1 MSYQS
6 SVILEITMQK
16 NPIIISVGGS
26 LLVQDTVNTDFIAS
40 LKLILEEQIKKGERF
55 ILVTG
60 GGKPARTYQAGIR
73 AFFPDSQVDAD
84 WIGIRVTI
92 LNAHLLKIILK
103 DYVHGE
109 LVTDPDVK
117 LDWNTPIL
125 LGAGYEPGHST
136 DYDAVCL
143 ANTYGVKKIINLSNI
158 DYVYDSDPRTNPHAK
173 KIEHMKWPEF
183 LDIIPKEWTPGLN
196 SPFDPTAARLAYDSG
211 IEVAMINGDH
221 LDRLAECIEGK
232 HFIGTKIH

>member
-1 MSYQS
+1 
-6 SVILEITMQK
+6 MQK

-26 LLVQDTVNTDFIAS
+26 LLVQDTVNTDFIAN

-60 GGKPARTYQAGIR
+60 GGKTARTYQTGIR
-73 AFFPDSQVDAD
+73 TFFPESQIDAD
-84 WIGIRVTI
+84 WIGIHVTI

-103 DYVHGE
+103 AHVHGE
-109 LVTDPDVK
+109 LVTDPNVK
-117 LDWNTPIL
+117 YDWNTPIL

-173 KIEHMKWPEF
+173 KIEQMKWDEF
-183 LDIIPKEWTPGLN
+183 LGVIPKEWSPGLN
-196 SPFDPTAARLAYDSG
+196 SPFDPTAARLAHDSD
-211 IEVAMINGDH
+211 IEVAMINGEH
-221 LDRLAECIEGK
+221 LDRLADCIEGRE
-232 HFIGTKIH
+232 FIGTKIH